1 MLCPKCGQP
10 MYAKAIGNV
19 VEGDSSPDTETKVY
33 FVQELT
39 CSKKSCGYKE
49 IARHPQPIIK
59 LEG

>member
-10 MYAKAIGNV
+10 MYAKAIGSV
-19 VEGDSSPDTETKVY
+19 VEGDNSPDTETTVC

-39 CSKKSCGYKE
+39 CSKCGYKE

>member
-1 MLCPKCGQP
+1 
-10 MYAKAIGNV
+10 MYAKAIGNI
-19 VEGDSSPDTETKVY
+19 VEGDNSPDAETKVY

-59 LEG
+59 LEV